1 MQSSTTPASSRWSEF
16 RARGGV
22 WVIAQFAVM
31 IAIAAAWLVP
41 PEWPEPVR
49 MSFRVVGVA
58 VALAGLGLV
67 LWAHRVLGRA
77 FTPYTHPARDAPRVE
92 SGPYRY
98 VRHPMYGGGIVVF
111 VGLSLVFSIPSL
123 LLTGALAALW
133 RAKSAVEESALAARF
148 PDYEAYRLRTPRR
161 FLPWLL

>member
-22 WVIAQFAVM
+22 WVVAQFAVM

-49 MSFRVVGVA
+49 MPFRVVGVA
-58 VALAGLGLV
+58 VALAGLALA
-67 LWAHRVLGRA
+67 LWAHRVLGGA
-77 FTPYTHPARDAPRVE
+77 FTPYTHPPLDATRVE

-111 VGLSLVFSIPSL
+111 VGLSLVF
-123 LLTGALAALW
+123 
-133 RAKSAVEESALAARF
+133 
-148 PDYEAYRLRTPRR
+148 
-161 FLPWLL
+161 

>member
-22 WVIAQFAVM
+22 WVVAQLALM
-31 IAIAAAWLVP
+31 IAVAAAWLVP

-49 MSFRVVGVA
+49 TPFRVVGFA
-58 VALAGLGLV
+58 LALAGLGLA
-67 LWAHRVLGRA
+67 LWAYRVLGRA
-77 FTPYTHPARDAPRVE
+77 FTPYPQPPRGAARVE

-111 VGLSLVFSIPSL
+111 AGLSLAFSIPSL
-123 LLTGALAALW
+123 LLTGVLAALW
-133 RAKSAVEESALAARF
+133 RAKSAAEERALAARF
-148 PDYEAYRLRTPRR
+148 PGYEAYRLRTPQR